1 MQVSVAKCVI
11 VHGCLLQWICSLIGL
26 KMSAIRSQEGSSMTQ
41 RLQLI
46 FPLLLMIASTLACAD
61 ARQPDQPNIIVILA
75 DDLGY
80 SDVGAYGGEIRTP
93 NIDSLAAQG
102 IQLTNYH
109 TGPTCGPT
117 RAMLMSGVD
126 HHRAGVGI
134 NAAALM
140 RLPEIRG
147 RPGYEGY
154 LNHQVVTFASLLKDA
169 GYHTYMTGKW
179 DLGKKPG
186 QLPTDRGF
194 EHYFGI
200 ADGGAS
206 HFADGTGNMRP
217 VAKAAYFEDDRRLE
231 TLPDDFYSSRTYTD
245 RLLGFIEA
253 RPGDD
258 EPYFAYLA
266 YTAPHWPL
274 HVPDDWIDKYQ
285 GEYDE
290 GWHVVRQAR
299 FERQKELGLLPPSAG
314 LPEESRGVDDW
325 EKISPSQK
333 QVELKRIELHA
344 AMIELMDLHIGRLL
358 SAVDNLSD
366 RETIII
372 FMSDNGAEG
381 NAIGEL
387 LDNEYWIPATFD
399 NRLDNMGKGSSYVY
413 LGAGWGQATVA
424 PFRIYKS
431 YTTEGGIRAPAVI
444 YSTGDRFAAG
454 RKNSLVTVMDI
465 APTILEIA
473 GVEHPGTSYGDRKL
487 LPMTGISALPLL
499 SGKAESVHG
508 ESSVGWE
515 LYGNRALFKGDWKA
529 VLIWPPEGNGEWQL
543 FNIKDD
549 PTEFHDL
556 ASTEVERANTM
567 IHEWNEYAAQNGVA
581 IFDEDIGYGRYR

>member
-1 MQVSVAKCVI
+1 MTRRLS
-11 VHGCLLQWICSLIGL
+11 LTCSL
-26 KMSAIRSQEGSSMTQ
+26 
-41 RLQLI
+41 
-46 FPLLLMIASTLACAD
+46 FLLAATTVACA
-61 ARQPDQPNIIVILA
+61 AEPKSDQPNIIVILA

-80 SDVGAYGGEIRTP
+80 SDIGAYGSEIRTP
-93 NIDSLAAQG
+93 NLDTLAAQG
-102 IQLTNYH
+102 IQLTNFH

-140 RLPEIRG
+140 RLPELQG

-154 LNHQVVTFASLLKDA
+154 LNKQVVTFASLLQDA

-194 EHYFGI
+194 DHYFGI
-200 ADGGAS
+200 VDGGAS
-206 HFADGTGNMRP
+206 HFSDATGNMRP
-217 VAKAAYFEDDRRLE
+217 VAKAAYFEDDRKLDA
-231 TLPDDFYSSRTYTD
+231 LPDDFYSSKTYTD
-245 RLLGFIEA
+245 RLLGFIGA

-274 HVPDDWIDKYQ
+274 HVPDDWIDKYK
-285 GEYDE
+285 GDYDD
-290 GWHVVRQAR
+290 GWHAMRKAR
-299 FERQKELGLLPPSAG
+299 FERQVELGLLPPSAE
-314 LPEESRGVDDW
+314 LPGESSGVDDW
-325 EKISPSQK
+325 DTISPARK

-344 AMIELMDLHIGRLL
+344 AMIELMDFHIGRLL
-358 SAVDNLSD
+358 SSIEELSD

-399 NRLDNMGKGSSYVY
+399 NRLDNMGKGSSYVF

-431 YTTEGGIRAPAVI
+431 FTTEGGIRVPAI
-444 YSTGDRFAAG
+444 FYSTGDRFEAG
-454 RKNSLVTVMDI
+454 RKDALVTVMDI
-465 APTILEIA
+465 APTILDFA
-473 GVEHPGTSYGDRKL
+473 GVKHPGTRYEDHEL
-487 LPMTGISALPLL
+487 VPMTGRSAAPLL
-499 SGKAESVHG
+499 ADDANSVHG
-508 ESSVGWE
+508 DSPVGWE
-515 LYGNRALFKGDWKA
+515 LYGNRALFQGDWKA
-529 VLIWPPEGNGEWQL
+529 VLTWPPEGDGEWQL

-549 PTEFHDL
+549 PTESHDL
-556 ASTEVERANTM
+556 AADEVDRANAM
-567 IHEWNEYAAQNGVA
+567 IHQWNAYATENGVA
-581 IFDEDIGYGRYR
+581 IFDADIGYGRYR